1 MHCGECAELVGD
13 LVQCGWEN
21 TVANS
26 PWTLTGHVARL
37 SAGEFSAT
45 VNVERPG
52 LGIHDIAWAGRRID
66 ALRNWLALAEDG
78 TKANEAMAAEEV
90 RAIEDCYVRGRDLVA
105 VYAETKDHPLRYVVY
120 WRALGADELCGAA
133 AGLDVVVSVQTSVLD
148 VTPKVWL
155 GSACDV
161 DAAWSAG
168 AAGSAWRPLKA
179 SHGEEGDHAYLLELA
194 GGEWCAAEMIHSQD
208 RIEST
213 ARLAGDTLTIGKAVQ
228 TRHQV
233 LGLRLE
239 KGVLLR
245 ARMRALLVRCDN
257 RGADEARTDNAR
269 EVVAQCRKQFERGEL
284 PLTT

>member
-1 MHCGECAELVGD
+1 M
-13 LVQCGWEN
+13 
-21 TVANS
+21 ANS
-26 PWTLTGHVARL
+26 PWTLSGHVARL

-45 VNVERPG
+45 VHVDRPG
-52 LGIHDIAWAGRRID
+52 LGIHDITWAGRRIE
-66 ALRNWLALAEDG
+66 ALHNWLALVEDG
-78 TKANEAMAAEEV
+78 TKADEVAAADEV

-120 WRALGADELCGAA
+120 WRALAADALCGAV

-155 GSACDV
+155 SSTCDA
-161 DAAWSAG
+161 DAAWRAG
-168 AAGSAWRPLKA
+168 AEDSGWRLLAANSDAP
-179 SHGEEGDHAYLLELA
+179 SDQAYLVELA

-213 ARLAGDTLTIGKAVQ
+213 ARLADAKTVQ
-228 TRHQV
+228 TRHRV

-245 ARMRALLVRCDN
+245 ARMRVVL
-257 RGADEARTDNAR
+257 ARREDAR
-269 EVVAQCRKQFERGEL
+269 DVVAACREQFERAEL